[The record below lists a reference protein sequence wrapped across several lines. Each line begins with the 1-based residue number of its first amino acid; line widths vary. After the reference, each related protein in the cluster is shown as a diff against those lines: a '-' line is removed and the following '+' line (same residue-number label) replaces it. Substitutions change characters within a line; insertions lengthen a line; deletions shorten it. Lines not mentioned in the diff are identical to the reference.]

1 MLRQS
6 RNLLRRAPLNRAL
19 SSTKPIQIAQPTK
32 RYAPIPHPKALRGYA
47 TTVDGKPAG
56 THENVQA
63 PEMEK
68 SLESIL
74 PEGIFTE
81 GSVDIP
87 QPSAR
92 EIVSII
98 LQQLRDGVDVK
109 SREEAIELEQKS
121 NEKVKDVINK
131 NNLKSAS
138 LHQFTVSLLK
148 HSRDPRRLPI
158 ASRLFIIAFDRDPL
172 TMPDPTAVTMQ
183 EGSPLH
189 TATQWGTNAA
199 GYNWASMVLSG
210 QASPPVGLHLLQRG
224 SAEARESIKEQQAAA
239 IRVYATLATQGD
251 AQGML
256 GMGKILL
263 ASARKTDDGKE
274 DEQTQKAQS
283 EMMRNRAVL
292 LWTKAGEKGLSEAWF
307 ELGLLSLNSM
317 KEGVAEEENVKHSQ
331 SAQGYFEQ
339 GAEKDNVRCHHA
351 LAIMLSQR
359 AMMDNSTPSSP
370 ERKLCLEKAVEHFQ
384 KAANLG
390 DGQSAHEV
398 GMRFLLRQEML
409 EEIGL
414 GSESDGRDAEKVR
427 KQAEERHLALW
438 GVHPNDVTAKEW
450 FSKGSDAGFM
460 PAMMNYAGMLYEG
473 RGAPPISSGEG
484 EANVI
489 RLKELKKAE
498 SLYAKVAA
506 QAGIMAQQ
514 QQKSMANAGSGGG
527 GGGNDDQMASASAQ
541 MTAEMATFAQDAL
554 GKVQEAMK
562 ELSSD
567 I

>member
-6 RNLLRRAPLNRAL
+6 RSLLRRAPLNRIIP
-19 SSTKPIQIAQPTK
+19 STRLVQAVQARARLPTITPSPSPI
-32 RYAPIPHPKALRGYA
+32 RLYA
-47 TTVDGKPAG
+47 TTVDGKPTG
-56 THENVQA
+56 THENLKP

-68 SLESIL
+68 SLEAIIPEIL
-74 PEGIFTE
+74 FTE
-81 GSVDIP
+81 GSAEIP
-87 QPSAR
+87 QPLAK
-92 EIVSII
+92 EVVSVI

-109 SREEAIELEQKS
+109 TREEAVQLEQKA
-121 NEKVKDVINK
+121 NEKVKDLINS

-158 ASRLFIIAFDRDPL
+158 ASRLFLVAFDRDPL
-172 TMPDPTAVTMQ
+172 TMPDPTAATMQ

-189 TATQWGTNAA
+189 AATQWGTNAA

-210 QASPPVGLHLLQRG
+210 QASPPVGLQLLQRG
-224 SAEARESIKEQQAAA
+224 SAEAREAIKDQQAAA

-256 GMGKILL
+256 GMGRILL

-283 EMMRNRAVL
+283 EMMKNRAIA

-317 KEGVAEEENVKHSQ
+317 KEGGAEEENVKHSQ
-331 SAQGYFEQ
+331 TAQGYFER
-339 GAEKDNVRCHHA
+339 GADKENVRCHHA
-351 LAIMLSQR
+351 LAIMLAQR
-359 AMMDNSTPSSP
+359 AMMDNTSPSSP
-370 ERKLCLEKAVEHFQ
+370 ERNLCLEKAVEHFK

-398 GMRFLLRQEML
+398 GMRYLLRQEML

-427 KQAEERHLALW
+427 QQAKDRHLKLW
-438 GVHPNDVTAKEW
+438 GVESDDVTAKEW
-450 FSKGSDAGFM
+450 FSKGADAGFM

-473 RGAPPISSGEG
+473 RGATPIA
-484 EANVI
+484 ANEDAKVI

-514 QQKSMANAGSGGG
+514 QQKSMASG
-527 GGGNDDQMASASAQ
+527 NEDQMASASAQ

-554 GKVQEAMK
+554 GKVQEAVK
-562 ELSSD
+562 ELTD
-567 I
+567 DV